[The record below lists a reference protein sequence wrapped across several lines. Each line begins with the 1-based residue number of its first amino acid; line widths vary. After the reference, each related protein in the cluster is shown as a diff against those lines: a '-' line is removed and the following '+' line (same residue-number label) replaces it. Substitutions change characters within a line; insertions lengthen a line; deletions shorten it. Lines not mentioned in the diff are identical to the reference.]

1 MGSSFDLRIWGRSYR
16 GAAGRFRFPGIGAFA
31 GWRNGPGRG
40 PLVGGILLVLPGLLF
55 LPALYYTLTTPFA
68 LIDDYAMSKVFM
80 GIMDSRE
87 EFFRWLTDLTYRD
100 GEYRH
105 RPFWE
110 FYNAATWHVLGPV
123 PWLHHLARWVI
134 HFGAVFAFGAALLS
148 FMPGHKGRDG
158 VGAWGIGRLLPLA
171 TLAYLWIFFPNQP
184 AARLAPP
191 GVYMALFLGLC
202 TWMTALMLLRA
213 GKEERRRSAL
223 LVHGVFYLSCVGL
236 AWSRESNAAPLLW
249 LVICYYVVLLIDA
262 ARRNRSEQSPVQ
274 VGESRFAGVLRMLQR
289 VNRWKALGG
298 LLLILLFVYSA
309 SQVIEGYIQ
318 GGHYVPQLTPELFIR
333 NVAWICYGLFQIGT
347 SPVITVGLLLLG
359 LPLALIAVRRA
370 VKREFNS
377 EIIFA
382 LFLAG
387 QFVVLYLALSI
398 SAVPNLRYWY
408 IIIPIFTTLLA
419 FSVKFGLE
427 FLEDGRDERLAKF
440 IRRPFK
446 AVPPRPL
453 AAWALSGFIA
463 FFICCNYYNFLY
475 QTVVQHSIRNDEA
488 ELLAAV
494 AGLHNR
500 GEYVQVPLD
509 PGRHKETLVGI
520 TEYFGAFRPRFY
532 GEEYDIHRD
541 PPQESE
547 RPYYTVRLVDEVSGD
562 LTEDYRLLA
571 YARDVSRV
579 LQIGAPYLV
588 RDGAVVVVRWEIYH
602 SVEGRIWSSAPVSQA
617 ATRPECNWR
626 EKAAIWVARTYF
638 GLALTT
644 ADCSR

>member
-1 MGSSFDLRIWGRSYR
+1 MGSRFDLRIWGRSYG
-16 GAAGRFRFPGIGAFA
+16 GAAGRFRFAGIGVFA

-40 PLVGGILLVLPGLLF
+40 PLVGGILLFLPGLLF
-55 LPALYYTLTTPFA
+55 LPALYYALTTPFA

-110 FYNAATWHVLGPV
+110 FYNAATWHVFGPV

-148 FMPGHKGRDG
+148 FMPGRKGRDG
-158 VGAWGIGRLLPLA
+158 VGVWGIGRLLSLA

-213 GKEERRRSAL
+213 GKEDRRRSAL

-249 LVICYYVVLLIDA
+249 LVICYYGVLLIDA
-262 ARRNRSEQSPVQ
+262 TRRNRCEQSPVQ

-298 LLLILLFVYSA
+298 VLLILLFVYSA
-309 SQVIEGYIQ
+309 SQVIEGYLQ

-333 NVAWICYGLFQIGT
+333 NVVWICYGLFQIGT
-347 SPVITVGLLLLG
+347 SPAITVGLSLLG
-359 LPLALIAVRRA
+359 LPLALIVARRA

-494 AGLHNR
+494 AGLHNY
-500 GEYVQVPLD
+500 GEYVQVPQD
-509 PGRHKETLVGI
+509 TGRHQETLVGI

-532 GEEYDIHRD
+532 GEEYDIHRN
-541 PPQESE
+541 PPEESG

-602 SVEGRIWSSAPVSQA
+602 SVEGRIWSSTPISQA
-617 ATRPECNWR
+617 TTPPECNWR
-626 EKAAIWVARTYF
+626 ENAAIWVARTYF

-644 ADCSR
+644 ADCSG